1 MNLALFDFDGTLT
14 KKDSLN
20 EFLKHS
26 VDTQTYLQ
34 NMLRFAPF
42 FILWQL
48 SLISN
53 STAKQHLLKMFFK
66 DTNKDE
72 FEKLAKEY
80 SLTKI
85 DSILRKDRFE
95 ILQKHKQDGDR
106 VVIVSASLQ
115 SWLQPWCDKNKIELL
130 CTQLEFIDGKVTGK
144 FLTPNCSGLEKVN
157 RIKEFLDLNM
167 YETIYAY
174 GDSSGDV
181 QMLDIADFGIHY
193 GRL

>member
-20 EFLKHS
+20 EFLKYS

-34 NMLRFAPF
+34 NMLRFGPF

-48 SLISN
+48 KLMSN
-53 STAKQHLLKMFFK
+53 STAKQHLLKIFFK
-66 DTNKDE
+66 DMDKNE
-72 FEKLAKEY
+72 FEKLAKEF

-85 DSILRKDRFE
+85 DSILREDRFK
-95 ILQKHKQDGDR
+95 ILQEHKQNGDR
-106 VVIVSASLQ
+106 VIIVSASLQ

-130 CTQLEFIDGKVTGK
+130 CTQLEFVEGKVTGK
-144 FLTPNCSGLEKVN
+144 FSTPNCHGFEKVN
-157 RIKEFLDLNM
+157 RIKEFLDLYI

-181 QMLDIADFGIHY
+181 QMLDIADYGVHY
-193 GRL
+193 

>member
-1 MNLALFDFDGTLT
+1 LESVILKIDIIKTLT

-20 EFLKHS
+20 EFLKYS

-34 NMLRFAPF
+34 NMLRFGPF

-48 SLISN
+48 KFMSN
-53 STAKQHLLKMFFK
+53 STAKQHLLKIFFK
-66 DTNKDE
+66 DMDKNE
-72 FEKLAKEY
+72 FEKLAKEF

-85 DSILRKDRFE
+85 DSILREDRFK
-95 ILQKHKQDGDR
+95 ILQEHKQNGDR
-106 VVIVSASLQ
+106 VIIVSASLQ

-130 CTQLEFIDGKVTGK
+130 CTQIEFIDGKVTGK
-144 FLTPNCSGLEKVN
+144 FSTPNCHGFEKVN
-157 RIKEFLDLNM
+157 RIKEFLDLDI

-181 QMLDIADFGIHY
+181 QMLDIADYGVHY
-193 GRL
+193 

>member
-20 EFLKHS
+20 EFLKYS

-34 NMLRFAPF
+34 NMLRFGPF

-48 SLISN
+48 KFMSN
-53 STAKQHLLKMFFK
+53 STAKQHLLKIFFK
-66 DTNKDE
+66 DMDKNE
-72 FEKLAKEY
+72 FEKLAKEF

-85 DSILRKDRFE
+85 DSILREDRFK
-95 ILQKHKQDGDR
+95 ILQEHKQNGDR
-106 VVIVSASLQ
+106 VIIVSASLQ

-130 CTQLEFIDGKVTGK
+130 CTQIEFIDGKVTGK
-144 FLTPNCSGLEKVN
+144 FSTPNCHGFEKVN
-157 RIKEFLDLNM
+157 RIKEFLDLDI

-181 QMLDIADFGIHY
+181 QMLDIADYGVHY
-193 GRL
+193 